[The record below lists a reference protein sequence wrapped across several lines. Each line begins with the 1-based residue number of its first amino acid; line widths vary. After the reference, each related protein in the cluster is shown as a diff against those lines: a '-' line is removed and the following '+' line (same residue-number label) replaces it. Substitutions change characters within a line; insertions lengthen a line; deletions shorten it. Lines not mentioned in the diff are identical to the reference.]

1 MKHIEK
7 TRVLIID
14 DEHDAREFLKN
25 TLERKGFTVIIAE
38 DGDDG
43 LEKLQVLNIPIVICD
58 IVMPKVDGIEFLKRV
73 HACNV
78 VVEVIMLTGQSNLS
92 RCLSSIEHGACS
104 YLIKPV
110 DIQDLLEHIQR
121 AQRNIKEKTEMI
133 KVAFTARGKK

>member
-1 MKHIEK
+1 MKHVEK
-7 TRVLIID
+7 TNILIID
-14 DEHDAREFLKN
+14 DEQDSREFLKN
-25 TLERKGFTVIIAE
+25 TLERKGFTVITAD
-38 DGDDG
+38 DGEDG
-43 LEKLQVLNIPIVICD
+43 LEKLQILNVPIVICD

-73 HACNV
+73 HSCNV

-110 DIQDLLEHIQR
+110 DIQELLEHIQR

-133 KVAFTARGKK
+133 KVAFTARSRK